1 MTIADLSMNG
11 WGILIGLFWVGF
23 WTLLIV
29 AVVAMLRG
37 RPTSSGAPGGGAAL
51 RILEE
56 RYARGEIPRE
66 EFLERRSV
74 LRGESGGGTP
84 PAGQDDPR

>member
-1 MTIADLSMNG
+1 MTIAHLWMGG

-23 WTLLIV
+23 WALLIV
-29 AVVAMLRG
+29 GLVAMLRG
-37 RPTSSGAPGGGAAL
+37 RPTSPGAPGGGAAL

-74 LRGESGGGTP
+74 LRGESGGDTP
-84 PAGQDDPR
+84 PAGQVDLQ